1 MKKATLWATL
11 IATMLL
17 GGCDSL
23 LDAGDDYNDTTRIT
37 ENVDFVAVSATCAHY
52 PAGSREYT
60 DRENYTIELL
70 GNKSGSMR
78 DAMILDL
85 INPKGTPSPVGTYE
99 VANIGSFLAL
109 PRYNVT
115 DTTTGQTFFGGSF
128 YGRAVDG
135 YIGDY
140 FAFLTS
146 GTVIIAH
153 NPESNTYTITVD
165 ARSGD
170 YTIRVAFEG
179 PMTIT
184 KVE

>member
-1 MKKATLWATL
+1 MRKIALFATLLTT
-11 IATMLL
+11 IFI

-23 LDAGDDYNDTTRIT
+23 LEEEESDNNITNIT

-70 GNKSGSMR
+70 GTEVGSMR

-109 PRYNVT
+109 PRYDVT
-115 DTTTGQTFFGGSF
+115 DLATGQTFYGGSF

>member
-1 MKKATLWATL
+1 MKKALLFATL
-11 IATMLL
+11 VASMLL
-17 GGCDSL
+17 GGCDGL

-37 ENVDFVAVSATCAHY
+37 ENVDFVAVSATCNYY

-70 GNKSGSMR
+70 GNKTGSMM
-78 DAMILDL
+78 DAMTLDL
-85 INPKGTPSPVGTYE
+85 INPKGTTSPIGTYE
-99 VANIGSFLAL
+99 VGNIGSYLAL

-115 DTTTGQTFFGGSF
+115 DLATGQTYFGGSF

-135 YIGDY
+135 YIQDY
-140 FAFLTS
+140 YAFLTS
-146 GTVIIAH
+146 GTVTIAH
-153 NPESNTYTITVD
+153 NDATDTYTITVD
-165 ARSGD
+165 ARSGN